1 MGTPSYMAPEQTG
14 LDPLLGPVGP
24 LTDLHG
30 IGGTLLAMLTG
41 SPPYEGPTAADMLR
55 RSALGTTKSL
65 GRLMPRVPADL
76 RTIVEKCL
84 EREPRRRYASA
95 RDLADDLDR

>member
-24 LTDLHG
+24 ATDIHA

-41 SPPYEGPTAADMLR
+41 KAPYEGKTAADSLR
-55 RSALGTTKSL
+55 RSALGSPSGLGHGLPGISL
-65 GRLMPRVPADL
+65 DL
-76 RTIVEKCL
+76 RTIIEKCL
-84 EREPRRRYASA
+84 
-95 RDLADDLDR
+95 